1 LEVAKKLQ
9 RDSVIIEEDYR
20 SEEVI
25 MINMDVYNLFIAA
38 NITKN
43 VTPVALN
50 FTMQKVLLVYV
61 IQILISGGFV
71 YDYLTFD
78 RFQPFFTMQTSLRL
92 IASLLFH

>member
-1 LEVAKKLQ
+1 
-9 RDSVIIEEDYR
+9 
-20 SEEVI
+20 

-78 RFQPFFTMQTSLRL
+78 RF
-92 IASLLFH
+92 